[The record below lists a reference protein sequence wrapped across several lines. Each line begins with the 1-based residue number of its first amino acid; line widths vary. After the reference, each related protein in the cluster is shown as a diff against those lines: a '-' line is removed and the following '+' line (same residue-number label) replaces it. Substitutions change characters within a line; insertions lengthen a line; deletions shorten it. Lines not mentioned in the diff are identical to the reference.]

1 MPEHSVG
8 RIGAGAAP
16 SVPRPSVWAAAIV
29 ASATATALG
38 IGMDVGSTAAQIV
51 AAATVAA
58 ITVAVVPLAERRR
71 PCLVTYSVASAST
84 GAAAIHYAVVA
95 EHFDEWW
102 GFGLFFVASAVA
114 QLVWAVVVVASRS
127 RLLIWFG
134 VIGNAAIVVLWI
146 VTRTFGTLVGPEPA
160 TPEPIGLADS
170 VATAFEMTIVV
181 AGTWLAWSVRM
192 RPALSSRRAWV
203 VSGVTLVLT
212 SVGLLSVLEV
222 VGG

>member
-8 RIGAGAAP
+8 RIERGAAP
-16 SVPRPSVWAAAIV
+16 SLPRPSAGAVAIV

-146 VTRTFGTLVGPEPA
+146 VTRTVGTLVGPEPA
-160 TPEPIGLADS
+160 RPEPIGLADS

-181 AGTWLAWSVRM
+181 AGIWLAWSVRM
-192 RPALSSRRAWV
+192 RPALSSRLAWV

-212 SVGLLSVLEV
+212 SVALLSVLEV
-222 VGG
+222 VRS

>member
-1 MPEHSVG
+1 
-8 RIGAGAAP
+8 
-16 SVPRPSVWAAAIV
+16 
-29 ASATATALG
+29 
-38 IGMDVGSTAAQIV
+38 MDVGSTAAQIATATAV
-51 AAATVAA
+51 AAVTL
-58 ITVAVVPLAERRR
+58 AVVPLAARQGL
-71 PCLVTYSVASAST
+71 CLVTYSVASAAA

-102 GFGLFFVASAVA
+102 GFGLFFVSSAVA

-134 VIGNAAIVVLWI
+134 VVGNGAIVGLWI
-146 VTRTFGTLVGPEPA
+146 VTRTFGTPLGPEPT
-160 TPEPIGLADS
+160 TPEPIALADS
-170 VATAFEMTIVV
+170 VATAFEVAIVV

-192 RPALSSRRAWV
+192 RLALSSRLAWL

-222 VGG
+222 VPP